1 MTTNQD
7 NNSDNDPAVN
17 LIRSRIAKL
26 YGDKT
31 DSELIEDAIETPKN
45 TVKPKDVPIIEPNI
59 KTQINT
65 VSQAT
70 TELSKHQVYMK
81 QLNESG
87 KPLPEIQTEWHNYY
101 QKLSDLEKYQVWQE
115 FYTSNQPKPSDT
127 YFTKPVVIKEPKI
140 SQQPQPKVMIY
151 DEPKVK
157 PKLKKTKK
165 TIADAKDKIHSS
177 LSKNQRAKLSAKEHF
192 KSLLFGLSLGAVV
205 MIILLFSFFNER
217 FIAPFITPSKTVS
230 STPIIIDPNST
241 TAGPENLVIIPKI
254 NVEVPVVYNVASDDE
269 KDIQKGLEDGVVHYV
284 STPSPGEQ
292 GNSVI
297 VGHSSNNIF
306 NSGKYK
312 FAFVLLNKLE
322 IGDTFSMTKNSKRY
336 VYKVYKKDIVKPTD
350 ISVLGKTEKSSTVT
364 LITCDPP
371 GTSINRLIIVGEQIS
386 PDPAVNLAS
395 TAKTVATQPT
405 IVPGNSPTLWSR
417 LKSWL
422 FS

>member
-7 NNSDNDPAVN
+7 NNSENDPAIN
-17 LIRSRIAKL
+17 LIRSRIAAL
-26 YGDKT
+26 YGDESI
-31 DSELIEDAIETPKN
+31 SEMTNETIKVPKN
-45 TVKPKDVPIIEPNI
+45 IIKPEHVPLTEPNI
-59 KTQINT
+59 KTEINT
-65 VSQAT
+65 VAQAT
-70 TELSKHQVYMK
+70 TKLSKHQVYMK
-81 QLNESG
+81 NLNESG
-87 KPLPEIQTEWHNYY
+87 KTLPEVQTEWHNYY
-101 QKLSDLEKYQVWQE
+101 QNLSDLEKYEVWQE
-115 FYTSNQPKPSDT
+115 FYTINQPKPSVT
-127 YFTKPVVIKEPKI
+127 FFTKLIDIEEPKNI
-140 SQQPQPKVMIY
+140 HQPKPKVMIY
-151 DEPKVK
+151 DDPK
-157 PKLKKTKK
+157 PKLKKPQK
-165 TIADAKDKIHSS
+165 TIADAKKKIHNS
-177 LSKNQRAKLSAKEHF
+177 LSKKQKARLSAKEHF

-230 STPIIIDPNST
+230 STPIIIDPNSAT
-241 TAGPENLVIIPKI
+241 TGPENLVIIPKI
-254 NVEVPVVYNVASDDE
+254 NVEVPVVYNVASDEE

-350 ISVLGKTEKSSTVT
+350 ISVLGNTEKSSTVT

-395 TAKTVATQPT
+395 TAKPIATQPT

-422 FS
+422 LS